1 MSTVDI
7 ILEKAIDVLGAQREV
22 IGLLLRVVECSPVG
36 IEDCTRDAILWL
48 ENKVVTDTINAL
60 KELRKALPE

>member
-22 IGLLLRVVECSPVG
+22 IGILLKVVECSPTGV
-36 IEDCTRDAILWL
+36 ESTTRDAILGL